1 MAGWL
6 LNIEAPLWASVA
18 DADEIKNQM
27 ALLDTLKDAE
37 GKIDAMYF
45 KVDFLNKICQGAKE
59 DIGQWLK
66 LIAQIQTIDYPDN
79 PKALYL
85 KTYPDIIT
93 DIAAEEQRT
102 ETYYQLE
109 ALFEEQNPKKIH
121 VLTPDRV
128 TGVDGYVDIVKDKKK
143 SRRIY
148 VTDAGEAVI
157 GTCVASLSPK
167 LNQAKHHSVEHNIG
181 KGKVASPFTAWDK
194 NDESYARQLLSDA
207 FDHFTGNELPAKELY
222 AWDYRNKLFVRF
234 MHSGNNEYHGHDY
247 PEKDVSDDVKAFMD
261 LCNR

>member
-6 LNIEAPLWASVA
+6 LNIEVPLWASVA
-18 DADEIKNQM
+18 DVDEIRNQL

-37 GKIDAMYF
+37 GKIDAVYF
-45 KVDFLNKICQGAKE
+45 KDDFLNKICQGAKE

-79 PKALYL
+79 PKALHL
-85 KTYPDIIT
+85 KTSPDIIMN
-93 DIAAEEQRT
+93 IADKEQRM
-102 ETYYQLE
+102 ETSYQLE

-121 VLTPDRV
+121 VLTPYRV
-128 TGVDGYVDIVKDKKK
+128 TGYDGYVDIVKDKKIN
-143 SRRIY
+143 RRIC

-167 LNQAKHHSVEHNIG
+167 LNQAKHHGVKYSIG
-181 KGKVASPFTAWDK
+181 KRKVASTFTAWDK
-194 NDESYARQLLSDA
+194 NDESYARWLLSDA

-247 PEKDVSDDVKAFMD
+247 PENDVPDDVKRVYGFM
-261 LCNR
+261 